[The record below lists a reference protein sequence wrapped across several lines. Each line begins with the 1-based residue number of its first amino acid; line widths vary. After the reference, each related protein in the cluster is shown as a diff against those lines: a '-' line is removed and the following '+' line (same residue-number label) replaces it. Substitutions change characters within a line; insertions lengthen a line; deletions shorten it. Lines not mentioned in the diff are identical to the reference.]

1 MFPRTTSSRPFL
13 FQSLLS
19 PSPRVRLSVPS
30 HPSGPCGVLR
40 DLGDGQG
47 LWEKVS
53 AKFGPM
59 CRERRGQARSAR
71 GQARAEMEG
80 GHCWEPVH
88 GERSTEPEVAPH
100 ATGLKRTSCKTG
112 VWEKAQTMPKPVLNE
127 TCRETQLVHPME
139 SGTPPRSVLRTN
151 RKQTWSSEGSP
162 WHPLPAGIRF
172 LAHLMT
178 CCCPKAERHSILSPG
193 SRSFST
199 PPWTAP
205 VARPGK
211 SAQAPCVVLRWSRS
225 LPNDP
230 MGS

>member
-1 MFPRTTSSRPFL
+1 MPVFPRTTSSRPFL

-112 VWEKAQTMPKPVLNE
+112 VWERPKPCQNRCLMRLVGKHSWYIPWKVEPHPAVFCGQTGNKHGLP
-127 TCRETQLVHPME
+127 RGAHGIHFQLGLD
-139 SGTPPRSVLRTN
+139 SWLIS
-151 RKQTWSSEGSP
+151 
-162 WHPLPAGIRF
+162 
-172 LAHLMT
+172 
-178 CCCPKAERHSILSPG
+178 
-193 SRSFST
+193 
-199 PPWTAP
+199 
-205 VARPGK
+205 
-211 SAQAPCVVLRWSRS
+211 
-225 LPNDP
+225 
-230 MGS
+230 